1 MVSDFR
7 DERNWRKYDTPKNL
21 AVSICIEAAELL
33 EQFQWKNDEEVSRM
47 LHDANK
53 KNEVSDEVADVMI
66 YCLGLSDILNIDV
79 AGAVKRKLEKN
90 SRKYPALKAEVS

>member
-1 MVSDFR
+1 LETTITVHDLKKMVSDFR

-33 EQFQWKNDEEVSRM
+33 EQFQWKNDEEVSCM

-53 KNEVSDEVADVMI
+53 KNEVLTRLQM
-66 YCLGLSDILNIDV
+66 
-79 AGAVKRKLEKN
+79 
-90 SRKYPALKAEVS
+90 